1 VLAASMLLLLR
12 TRRHSQAR
20 ARRPGHTIAGPDP
33 VLAPVQRS
41 VTAVGARAAPAVE
54 LLDSA
59 LRRLAAAHANRGQSM
74 PQLAAVQLSGTNL
87 TLHLSEP
94 DDLDSPW
101 QGTDDHLHW
110 SCPRDV
116 DVDDLGPAVPDQPAP
131 YPLLVTIGSSDSGN
145 LWLLN
150 AEQLGAVSITGDPTY
165 GRDFARYIAAELA
178 CNPWSHGV
186 TVHCVGIADEV
197 AAMNP
202 ERVQVHPLD
211 DDPSAQILADAIA
224 MINRSND
231 AGVDVATAR
240 ATQAGADS
248 WPATVLLVDTSR
260 SHTRPAAELIRLV
273 QDNAG
278 RTGTSVMITGQQ
290 DKPDGVV
297 LRLTE
302 NGRISIPHA
311 QLDLVAVGLTS
322 DEAQG
327 CAALLAHSDNAENV
341 AIPHDKKAP
350 QGWRSYSNQAGALR
364 HEHTRPRHPP
374 KPNLAQPV
382 GSLLPAADED
392 YLHKAATTAEDLEV
406 LAPQV
411 PVGVGSAVEES
422 DPTLDADVADWF
434 TDDCDLPRLTLLG
447 PVGARTHG
455 AAIAKRKPYYTELLA
470 YLATRPYGATPD
482 EVADAFSITGPRARN
497 DVKIVRD
504 WLGVNPRT
512 GKKHLPDARDA
523 PAAQARG
530 VGVYQIQGLLTDA
543 DLFRRLRVRGE
554 AKGAAGLAD
563 LRQAL
568 MLVSGE
574 PFDKLRPGGWTWLF
588 EGDRLDQHLVCAI
601 VDVAHILTTHSLQQ
615 GELSDARSAA
625 TLASRAAPYEEI
637 PRLDLAAV
645 ATAEGHTHQAETIL
659 RDQVC
664 NRSDDGGPP
673 LELPERTERILQ
685 TRDWL
690 QPRKAAS

>member
-1 VLAASMLLLLR
+1 
-12 TRRHSQAR
+12 
-20 ARRPGHTIAGPDP
+20 
-33 VLAPVQRS
+33 
-41 VTAVGARAAPAVE
+41 
-54 LLDSA
+54 
-59 LRRLAAAHANRGQSM
+59 
-74 PQLAAVQLSGTNL
+74 
-87 TLHLSEP
+87 
-94 DDLDSPW
+94 
-101 QGTDDHLHW
+101 
-110 SCPRDV
+110 
-116 DVDDLGPAVPDQPAP
+116 
-131 YPLLVTIGSSDSGN
+131 
-145 LWLLN
+145 
-150 AEQLGAVSITGDPTY
+150 
-165 GRDFARYIAAELA
+165 
-178 CNPWSHGV
+178 
-186 TVHCVGIADEV
+186 
-197 AAMNP
+197 
-202 ERVQVHPLD
+202 
-211 DDPSAQILADAIA
+211 
-224 MINRSND
+224 
-231 AGVDVATAR
+231 
-240 ATQAGADS
+240 
-248 WPATVLLVDTSR
+248 
-260 SHTRPAAELIRLV
+260 
-273 QDNAG
+273 
-278 RTGTSVMITGQQ
+278 MITGQQ
-290 DKPDGVV
+290 EKPDGVV

-327 CAALLAHSDNAENV
+327 CAALLAHSDNADNV
-341 AIPHDKKAP
+341 AIPHDTNATH
-350 QGWRSYSNQAGALR
+350 GWRSYSNQAGTLR
-364 HEHTRPRHPP
+364 HEHTQPRHPST
-374 KPNLAQPV
+374 PNLAQPV
-382 GSLLPAADED
+382 ASLLPAADED

-411 PVGVGSAVEES
+411 PAAVSSAVEEA

-434 TDDCDLPRLTLLG
+434 ADDCDRPRLTLLG

-504 WLGVNPRT
+504 WLGVNLRT
-512 GKKHLPDARDA
+512 GKKHLPDAREA

-530 VGVYQIQGLLTDA
+530 VGVYQIQGVLTDA

-554 AKGAAGLAD
+554 ARGAAGMAD

-568 MLVSGE
+568 TLVSGQ

-588 EGDRLDQHLVCAI
+588 EADRLDQHLVCAI

-615 GELSDARSAA
+615 GQLSDARTAA
-625 TLASRAAPYEEI
+625 TLAGRAAPYEEI

-645 ATAEGHTHQAETIL
+645 AIAEGHTHQAETIL

-690 QPRKAAS
+690 QPKKAAS